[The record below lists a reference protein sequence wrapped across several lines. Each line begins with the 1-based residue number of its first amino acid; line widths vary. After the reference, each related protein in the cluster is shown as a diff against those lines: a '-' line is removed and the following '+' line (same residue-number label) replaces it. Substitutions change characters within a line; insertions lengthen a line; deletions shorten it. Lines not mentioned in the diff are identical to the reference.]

1 MPSKPPE
8 PRPPAGT
15 HDPSPLPLAHEVRL
29 PSVDGLRAFEAAA
42 RLGTFE
48 RAADE
53 LAVTAS
59 AVAKRVAALEAL
71 IGTALFVRTGKTLQ
85 PTAAGR
91 EYLPPVAEVLA
102 QLAALPWHQRRQ
114 QRLERLKVSTPPT
127 FARQVLVP
135 VLDGFGQAYPAVELE
150 VMLSVPYLETGPGD
164 ADVAVRMA
172 EPARHPEARLLLDD
186 RLVPMA
192 APALLQRLPP
202 LRQPADL
209 AAVPLL
215 RTPLDPWQPWFAAM
229 GLRWPEPNR
238 GPRLL
243 DLGLTLEAAAAG
255 QGVALARPSLARPW
269 LLDGRLR
276 PLFETPVRPVTQYLA
291 LTRPGAGA
299 AARAFVDWLAGQ
311 CREAARAGEAALEAA
326 FDAARG
332 RPPTPR

>member
-1 MPSKPPE
+1 MPGRAGYSGRPMSPPDT
-8 PRPPAGT
+8 PPGPAPT
-15 HDPSPLPLAHEVRL
+15 PPPQDLRL
-29 PSVDGLRAFEAAA
+29 PSIDGLRAFEAAA

-102 QLAALPWHQRRQ
+102 RLAALPWHHRRQ
-114 QRLERLKVSTPPT
+114 QRLARLKVSTPPT

-135 VLDGFGQAYPAVELE
+135 ALDRFGQAHPAVELE
-150 VMLSVPYLETGPGD
+150 VMLSVPYLATGADD
-164 ADVAVRMA
+164 ADVAVRLA
-172 EPARHPEARLLLDD
+172 DPARHPGAAVLLED
-186 RLVPMA
+186 RLVPLA
-192 APALLQRLPP
+192 APALIDRLPP

-209 AAVPLL
+209 AAAPLL
-215 RTPLDPWQPWFAAM
+215 RTPIDPWQPWFAAA
-229 GLRWPEPNR
+229 GLPWPEPSQ

-255 QGVALARPSLARPW
+255 HGVALARPSLARPW
-269 LLDGRLR
+269 LRDGRLR
-276 PLFETPVRPVTQYLA
+276 PLFELAARPPNQYLA
-291 LTRPGAGA
+291 LVKPDAGV
-299 AARAFVDWLAGQ
+299 AARDFVAWLAGE
-311 CREAARAGEAALEAA
+311 CRQAAEAGEAALL
-326 FDAARG
+326 AARG
-332 RPPTPR
+332 GAA